1 MFHKYLSDFND
12 NILQNEFLHQ
22 KSHRRLQLDFQKKLI
37 FPNPEIELSINNPLN
52 GTSLGG

>member
-52 GTSLGG
+52 GTGLGG